1 MLENIKIPKIS
12 QTHLHGIKNLS
23 IEDINNILE
32 LSKIFKEHNK
42 EKDKK
47 IPILKGRTIIN
58 LFFEPSTR
66 TLISFEIA
74 AKRLG
79 ADVINMNIEGS
90 SLRKGES
97 LFDTA
102 QTLGAMNPDLVIIRH
117 GENDASK
124 EIAKILECPV
134 INAGEGVNEHPTQ
147 ALLDAYT
154 IMNHNRKLNDITV
167 SICGDLE
174 HSRVA
179 RSNYYL
185 LNKMKSKV
193 RFVFPDY
200 FNPKENYYEN
210 LNSDIKGMKIGI
222 PKEFRSDK
230 LPVSTQK
237 SWDECANLLKTNGAE
252 IVDISLPH
260 TMSALPAYYIIA
272 PAEASSNLAR
282 YDGVRY
288 GLRVKGN
295 DLIDMYEKTR
305 SEGFGDEV
313 KRRILIGTYVLSSG
327 YYDAYYIKA
336 QKIRSLIKSDYVE
349 AFKKVDAIL
358 TPSTPSTAFEIANEP
373 SDPVQ
378 IYLNDIFTVP
388 VNLAGLP
395 GISIPFANDENN
407 LPIGLQLITNSFE
420 EQKLLNVARN
430 IEETINY
437 SETPQ
442 KWWLK

>member
-185 LNKMKSKV
+185 LTKMGSKV
-193 RFVFPDY
+193 RFVYPKY
-200 FNPKENYYEN
+200 FEPKD
-210 LNSDIKGMKIGI
+210 L
-222 PKEFRSDK
+222 
-230 LPVSTQK
+230 QK
-237 SWDECANLLKTNGAE
+237 YKVETF
-252 IVDISLPH
+252 
-260 TMSALPAYYIIA
+260 
-272 PAEASSNLAR
+272 
-282 YDGVRY
+282 
-288 GLRVKGN
+288 N
-295 DLIDMYEKTR
+295 DLI
-305 SEGFGDEV
+305 EGIMGSDIV
-313 KRRILIGTYVLSSG
+313 MMLRIQNERIMDTELPSANDYFLEYGLTSKKLENAKSNALVMHPGPINRDVEIESSLA
-327 YYDAYYIKA
+327 DDVN
-336 QKIRSLIKSDYVE
+336 KSVINEQVE
-349 AFKKVDAIL
+349 NGVAVRMACLAIL
-358 TPSTPSTAFEIANEP
+358 M
-373 SDPVQ
+373 
-378 IYLNDIFTVP
+378 
-388 VNLAGLP
+388 
-395 GISIPFANDENN
+395 
-407 LPIGLQLITNSFE
+407 
-420 EQKLLNVARN
+420 K
-430 IEETINY
+430 
-437 SETPQ
+437 
-442 KWWLK
+442 